1 MKSVEAIRAERR
13 ELTQSRPR
21 VIINN
26 DGCDVLYYPKDKP
39 LTPETLLALR
49 TAGLA
54 DKELTTISYC
64 TISSGFSNFTHGTR
78 VGTVLTKNMDNPKAI
93 NATADFLAKG
103 QDPLRLVVDFA
114 QNHGFEGFWCFRMND
129 THDAAHRPDKPY
141 KLFPPLKEEHP
152 EWLVGTV
159 GVKQACGT
167 WSSVDYARPEIRDL
181 AWRYVEE
188 VCQNYP
194 VDGIELDFCR
204 HLCYFKS
211 VAQGGR
217 ATEAEI
223 AAMNELMLRI
233 RAVADQEGARRG
245 KPILIAVRV
254 PDDAEY
260 SRAIG
265 LDVEYWMANDV
276 ADFYIGSDYFQL
288 RSWEDWVAL
297 GRRHGVKVLA
307 GLSESRVRDEDK
319 RFRRGS
325 QWSYRAR
332 LARAWAAGVDGIYIF
347 NVFNPQ
353 TAFFRECGGPQS
365 VAGKTKHY
373 FATIRDGR
381 PSRYLA
387 GGDAFSKLPVL
398 TPLQPWTIISGTPR
412 TLPMTISEPDGT
424 REHGRFAAHLRV
436 GEKAAELVDKLLV
449 HVNGVRLEGAA
460 VAGEW
465 LDFPVPAAA
474 ALRHGGNEIVFAA
487 ALDPEPMVGQDN
499 IWEVEYDCQKVMT
512 YPAQLPW
519 RRLFKECKWLE
530 EIRDGCL
537 VLADQDSAP
546 GSIPHLAYPWNA
558 ESTGSNVVE
567 VRLKV
572 ISSTAPEAVCVRIA
586 DSSHVEMITFEPG
599 RVGLSFAG
607 MTADFPTGDGF
618 HTYRIVSRSKDI
630 QVYADGKLLLDGAG
644 KFTTSAEDQSRWLP
658 LAHGLQ
664 EWNRRMV
671 YFGSASEAGQGEA
684 HWQFMRFRDS
694 GNTLVLK
701 DFVLSVNYS
710 APKQ

>member
-1 MKSVEAIRAERR
+1 MKSMDAIRAERR
-13 ELTQSRPR
+13 ELAQGRPR

-39 LTPETLLALR
+39 LAPETFLALR
-49 TAGLA
+49 TTGLA

-78 VGTVLTKNMDNPKAI
+78 IGTVLTKNMDNPKVV
-93 NATADFLAKG
+93 NATAGFLAQG

-114 QNHGFEGFWCFRMND
+114 QGHGLEGFWCFRMND

-152 EWLVGTV
+152 EWLVGAFD
-159 GVKQACGT
+159 VKQACGT
-167 WSSVDYARPEIRDL
+167 WSSVDYARPEIRAL
-181 AWRYVEE
+181 ALQYVEE
-188 VCQNYP
+188 VCRNYP

-223 AAMNELMLRI
+223 AAMNDLMLRI
-233 RAVADQEGARRG
+233 RAAADQEGARRG
-245 KPILIAVRV
+245 RPILIAVRV

-260 SRAIG
+260 GRAMG
-265 LDVEYWMANDV
+265 LDIEHWMAHDV
-276 ADFYIGSDYFQL
+276 ADFYVGSDYFQM
-288 RSWEDWVAL
+288 RPSEDWVAL

-307 GLSESRVRDEDK
+307 GLSESRVKNEDK
-319 RFRRGS
+319 RFRRRS

-365 VAGKTKHY
+365 VAAKTKHY

-387 GGDAFSKLPVL
+387 GGDSFSRLPTL
-398 TPLQPWTIISGTPR
+398 TPSQPWTVASGAPR

-424 REHGRFAAHLRV
+424 REQGRFTAHLRI
-436 GEKAAELVDKLLV
+436 GARAAEMADKLLV
-449 HVNGVRLEGAA
+449 HVNGTRLEGTA

-465 LDFPVPAAA
+465 LDVPVLAT
-474 ALRHGGNEIVFAA
+474 ALRNGGNEIVFAA
-487 ALDPEPMVGQDN
+487 AMDPEPPADQSDA
-499 IWEVEYDCQKVMT
+499 WEVDYDCQKVLKT
-512 YPAQLPW
+512 PAQLPW
-519 RRLFKECKWLE
+519 RRLFAECRRVE
-530 EIRDGCL
+530 EIRDGRL

-558 ESTGSNVVE
+558 EATGTNVVE
-567 VRLKV
+567 VRLQV
-572 ISSTAPEAVCVRIA
+572 VSSTAPEAVCVRVA
-586 DSSHVEMITFEPG
+586 DNRHVEMITFEPG

-607 MTADFPTGDGF
+607 LAAAFPAGDGF
-618 HTYRIVSRSKDI
+618 HTYRIVCRGKDV
-630 QVYADGKLLLDGAG
+630 QVFVDGKLLLDGTG
-644 KFTTSAEDQSRWLP
+644 KFVTSAEDQSRWLP
-658 LAHGLQ
+658 LAHGMR

-671 YFGSASEAGQGEA
+671 YFGSACEAGQGEA
-684 HWQFMRFRDS
+684 HWQFVRFRDS
-694 GNTLVLK
+694 GNSLVLK
-701 DFVLSVNYS
+701 DFVLSVNYD
-710 APKQ
+710 APKP